1 MKIEPIDTNKHED
14 YRQYKTNVN
23 KKSFKGFIKNDKG
36 ENDFNVI
43 DEKPSFVGEETD
55 YVKFHEAWMS
65 QGDNTNFSYT
75 KNSGL
80 SRVSNAISLVPGLSA
95 RLLNG
100 FELSIGSSM
109 VDANGD
115 YRDYDN
121 AIKASQIASAMSA
134 LIKVANNQI
143 PINIF
148 YSSRNQNNS
157 DLAREGLTAF
167 GIDVNRPFLINEK
180 MFEFDENGRLI
191 AK

>member
-1 MKIEPIDTNKHED
+1 
-14 YRQYKTNVN
+14 
-23 KKSFKGFIKNDKG
+23 
-36 ENDFNVI
+36 
-43 DEKPSFVGEETD
+43 
-55 YVKFHEAWMS
+55 
-65 QGDNTNFSYT
+65 
-75 KNSGL
+75 
-80 SRVSNAISLVPGLSA
+80 
-95 RLLNG
+95 
-100 FELSIGSSM
+100 M